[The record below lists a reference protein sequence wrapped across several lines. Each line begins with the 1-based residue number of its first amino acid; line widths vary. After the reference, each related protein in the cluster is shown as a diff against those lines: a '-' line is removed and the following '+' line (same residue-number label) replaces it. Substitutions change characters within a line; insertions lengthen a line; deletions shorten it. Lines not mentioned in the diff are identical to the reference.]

1 MPLRIA
7 STVFLVE
14 LVSLAICEL
23 LNSDGYLFINHK
35 IAYGFSCLKE
45 SGVYFVSF
53 FLGGNDSIVSEEI
66 NSNFAESS
74 VSHLLISIS
83 GYLFDT
89 ILVFFVVY
97 NFQTSLYFGVLPIWM
112 IVLWPSVAILFDEI
126 LIFLSK
132 HKIIAVVLS
141 SILGPLTYFAG
152 SPLGLI
158 NINNLF
164 LFFVLM
170 TFFWAILMI
179 FYLNYII
186 KIKFN

>member
-1 MPLRIA
+1 MSKIKIFLML
-7 STVFLVE
+7 SGYQLTWLMCVFGE
-14 LVSLAICEL
+14 LWYNSFLPGLICGIFFL
-23 LNSDGYLFINHK
+23 FICYVNSDNKNKTIQ
-35 IAYGFSCLKE
+35 
-45 SGVYFVSF
+45 
-53 FLGGNDSIVSEEI
+53 IVLS
-66 NSNFAESS
+66 
-74 VSHLLISIS
+74 ISIL

-89 ILVFFVVY
+89 ILVFFEIY
-97 NFQTSLYFGVLPIWM
+97 NFQTSLYIGVLPIWM
-112 IVLWPSVAILFDEI
+112 IVLWPSFAILFDEI

-132 HKIIAVVLS
+132 YKIIAVILS

-170 TFFWAILMI
+170 VFFWAILMI

-186 KIKFN
+186 KLKFN

>member
-1 MPLRIA
+1 MSKIKIFLML
-7 STVFLVE
+7 SGYQLTWLMCVFGE
-14 LVSLAICEL
+14 LWYNSFLPGLICGIL
-23 LNSDGYLFINHK
+23 FLFICYVNSDNKNKTIQ
-35 IAYGFSCLKE
+35 
-45 SGVYFVSF
+45 
-53 FLGGNDSIVSEEI
+53 IVLS
-66 NSNFAESS
+66 
-74 VSHLLISIS
+74 ISIL

-89 ILVFFVVY
+89 ILVFFEIY
-97 NFQTSLYFGVLPIWM
+97 NFQTSLYIGVLPIWM
-112 IVLWPSVAILFDEI
+112 IVLWPSFAILFDEI

-132 HKIIAVVLS
+132 YKIIAVILS

-170 TFFWAILMI
+170 VFFWAILMI

-186 KIKFN
+186 KLKFN